1 MKAEQL
7 MKHPVR
13 TCQPEDSLDA
23 ASQLMWETDC
33 GSLPVVDSDGRA
45 IAMITDRDICM
56 AAHFQGGPLHA
67 LKVRTAM
74 SKTLHACKP
83 SDSIST
89 CEDTMRFNQVRR
101 LPVVDESGR
110 AIGIISLNDVALEAE
125 AEAPRATKQI
135 TLGEVGGTLGAICRH
150 HPVAVAASAV

>member
-1 MKAEQL
+1 MKIRDL
-7 MKHPVR
+7 MTKQVATVR
-13 TCQPEDSLDA
+13 ATDSTAVA
-23 ASQLMWETDC
+23 ARLMWDCDC
-33 GSLPVVDSDGRA
+33 GAVPVLDGDGRA

-89 CEDTMRFNQVRR
+89 CEDTMRSNQIRR

-125 AEAPRATKQI
+125 AEAPRATKQL